1 MAPLGGHPLV
11 LHRESFWLAEL
22 DTVLVGQISGR
33 ARQVLTG
40 HPRNVAIIIVI
51 AATTAVAC
59 GSGRRSESGASNAA
73 LQRGGEIV
81 ASVRS
86 EPRSF
91 NRLAARD
98 TTTVLISTLTQAKLV
113 RVNQATQ
120 DVEPWLAESWT
131 ASPDQRR
138 VTLKLRR
145 DVVFSDGHPFTA
157 DDVVFTFDAAYDEQ
171 THGGVGDSLRVGGQK
186 LEVVAADPQTVVI
199 TFPEPFAAGVQL
211 LDNLPMLP
219 RYKLELALK
228 AGTFASAW
236 NLSTPLTELVAL
248 GPFIVS
254 RYDPGQRLVFD
265 RNPRFFRKAADGGAL
280 PYLDRITVDIIPDQ
294 NAEMLRLEAGQLD
307 TMTSEIAPEAYAP
320 LKRAA
325 DAGRVKL
332 LDLGVGYN
340 ANALWFNLKPGAIP
354 DRDRARWLQRDELR
368 RAISMAVDRQELI
381 DTVFLGAGVPV
392 YGPETPSNRHWYRAD
407 EPKTPHDPA
416 GARQLLASIGLVDRN
431 GDGVLEDASNKPARF
446 TLLTQKGRPDLERGA
461 NVIRDD
467 LKKIGLVVDV
477 AALDPGA
484 VIEGFLTAKYDAVY
498 FNPDKTALDPA
509 LNQDFWRSSGSAHMW
524 NMNQK
529 TPATEWE
536 RRIDELMAR
545 QTAASDPAERKALY
559 DEVQKIF
566 AEHLPILYFAAPRIY
581 VGASSRLTNLTP
593 AVSKPQ
599 LLWSADTIA
608 VAR

>member
-1 MAPLGGHPLV
+1 L
-11 LHRESFWLAEL
+11 EEL
-22 DTVLVGQISGR
+22 EAILIGQFLGR

-40 HPRNVAIIIVI
+40 HSRKVAAFIVTLATI
-51 AATTAVAC
+51 AAACRSGPRPETPASTSAV
-59 GSGRRSESGASNAA
+59 
-73 LQRGGEIV
+73 QRGGEIV

-98 TTTVLISTLTQAKLV
+98 STTVLVSTLTQAKLV

-120 DVEPWLAESWT
+120 EAEPWLADSWT
-131 ASPDQRR
+131 TSPDGRV
-138 VTLKLRR
+138 VTLKLRPG
-145 DVVFSDGHPFTA
+145 VVFSDGHPFTA

-171 THGGVGDSLRVGGQK
+171 THGGVGDSLRVNGQK
-186 LEVVAADPQTVVI
+186 LKVAAIDPQTVAI
-199 TFPEPFAAGVQL
+199 TFPQPFAAGVQL

-219 RYKLELALK
+219 RHKLEAALK
-228 AGTFASAW
+228 GGTLGSAW
-236 NLSTPLTELVAL
+236 SLSTPLSEVVAL
-248 GPFIVS
+248 GPFVVA
-254 RYDPGQRLVFD
+254 RYDPGQRVVFD
-265 RNPRFFRKAADGGAL
+265 RNPRYFRKAADGSAL

-307 TMTSEIAPEAYAP
+307 VMTSEIAPEAYAL

-368 RAISMAVDRQELI
+368 RAISMGVNRQEII
-381 DTVFLGAGVPV
+381 DTVFLGAGVAV
-392 YGPETPSNRHWYRAD
+392 YGPETPSNKQWYWAG
-407 EPKTPHDPA
+407 EPKTPYDPA
-416 GARQLLASIGLVDRN
+416 GAKQLLASIGLVDRN
-431 GDGVLEDASNKPARF
+431 SDGMLEDADNKPARF

-461 NVIRDD
+461 NVIRDN
-467 LKKIGLVVDV
+467 LQKIGVIVDV
-477 AALDPGA
+477 AALDSGA
-484 VIEGFLTAKYDAVY
+484 VIEGFLSAKYEAVY

-509 LNQDFWRSSGSAHMW
+509 LNQDFWVSSGSAHMW

-545 QTAASDPAERKALY
+545 QTAASDPRERKVLY

-581 VGASSRLTNLTP
+581 VGVSSRLTNLTP
-593 AVSKPQ
+593 AISKPQ